1 MPIVMLSTAEP
12 FMILPAPAADSLFR
26 HTATIIG
33 SIAAVSAICSHVSE
47 VSSMNFQNEMMYQAT
62 MSFARKMLRDGL
74 ITVDEYRQIDTM
86 FIEKYQPKIGVLF
99 VDLQPEQR

>member
-1 MPIVMLSTAEP
+1 
-12 FMILPAPAADSLFR
+12 MISPAPAVGSSFR
-26 HTATIIG
+26 LTGTITG
-33 SIAAVSAICSHVSE
+33 NIAAEPVISKRGLE
-47 VSSMNFQNEMMYQAT
+47 VSSVNFQNEMMYQAT

-86 FIEKYQPKIGVLF
+86 FIEKYQQKIGVLF

>member
-1 MPIVMLSTAEP
+1 MISPAPAVGSSFRLTGTITGNITAEP
-12 FMILPAPAADSLFR
+12 VISKRGL
-26 HTATIIG
+26 
-33 SIAAVSAICSHVSE
+33 E
-47 VSSMNFQNEMMYQAT
+47 VSSVNFQNEMMYQAT

>member
-1 MPIVMLSTAEP
+1 
-12 FMILPAPAADSLFR
+12 MISPAPAAENLFR

-33 SIAAVSAICSHVSE
+33 SIAAVSAICSPDSE
-47 VSSMNFQNEMMYQAT
+47 VSSVNFQNEMMYQAT
-62 MSFARKMLRDGL
+62 MSIGL
-74 ITVDEYRQIDTM
+74 ISEDEYRQIDTM

>member
-1 MPIVMLSTAEP
+1 
-12 FMILPAPAADSLFR
+12 MISPAPAVGSSFR
-26 HTATIIG
+26 LTGTITG
-33 SIAAVSAICSHVSE
+33 NIAAEPVISKRGVE
-47 VSSMNFQNEMMYQAT
+47 VSSVNFQNEMMYQAT

>member
-1 MPIVMLSTAEP
+1 
-12 FMILPAPAADSLFR
+12 MISPAPAVGSSFR
-26 HTATIIG
+26 LTGTITG
-33 SIAAVSAICSHVSE
+33 NIAAEPVISKRGLE
-47 VSSMNFQNEMMYQAT
+47 VSSVNFQNEMMYQAT